1 MSANTNNWALPV
13 LFHFSVVFKLPSGDV
28 IASFRTVSGIEQVLE
43 LQQQAQQGD
52 NDLWLPTGVSHSD
65 IVHARALEPLSDNI
79 NTWVTDCITFKET
92 NKKIEPCT
100 LIISLLDEQ
109 NDPISSWECLRAIPY
124 KWKLDDLNAEN
135 SSLAIE
141 TLTLKHSKLRRI
153 K

>member
-65 IVHARALEPLSDNI
+65 IVLARALEPLSDNI

-109 NDPISSWECLRAIPY
+109 NNPDRKSVV
-124 KWKLDDLNAEN
+124 
-135 SSLAIE
+135 
-141 TLTLKHSKLRRI
+141 
-153 K
+153 